1 MPEIKKRND
10 YRTMLFPKKVKYRKW
25 QTQRLSQKRL
35 ARPDTR
41 GTTVTFGS
49 YGLKALTNARVTSNQ
64 IESARKVLTRAT
76 AKTGKLWIRIFPDR
90 PVTAKPAEVGMGKG
104 KGDPKH
110 YVFQVRPGR
119 VLFEIDG
126 IPEDVARA
134 HLREAG
140 MKLPVKISIIAR
152 R

>member
-1 MPEIKKRND
+1 
-10 YRTMLFPKKVKYRKW
+10 MLFPKKVKHRKW

-35 ARPDTR
+35 AHPDTR
-41 GTTVTFGS
+41 GVTMAFGS
-49 YGLKALTNARVTSNQ
+49 YALKALTSARVTSNQ
-64 IESARKVLTRAT
+64 IEAARKVLTRAT

-90 PVTAKPAEVGMGKG
+90 PVTAKPAEVGMGSG

-119 VLFEIDG
+119 ILFEMDG
-126 IPEDVARA
+126 VPEESART
-134 HLREAG
+134 HLRQAG
-140 MKLPVKISIIAR
+140 MKLPVRTSIVTR